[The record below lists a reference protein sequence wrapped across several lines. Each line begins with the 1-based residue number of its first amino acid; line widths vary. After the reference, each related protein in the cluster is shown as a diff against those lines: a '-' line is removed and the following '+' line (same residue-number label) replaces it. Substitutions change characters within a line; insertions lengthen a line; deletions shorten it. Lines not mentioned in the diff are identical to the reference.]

1 MLILANIRW
10 NGHIHCSVKMAGMA
24 NELQTLERDTV
35 EKLVETLQTLPQVH
49 ADLPVW
55 EPQPHRRE
63 IDAEVDFM
71 AGDRHHVLLIEV
83 KRDVYPRDVRQIL
96 WQIKNYADATRNR
109 DPEKSVVPLLAAES
123 ISAGAKDL
131 LKEEN
136 VGYFDTGGSL
146 FIPAHGV
153 YVYIEKP
160 PPKTLQRAT
169 RALFKGKASQVLHAL
184 LQRREAWMGVK
195 EVADLAQVSPA
206 TASATLT
213 ALERLDWVSSR
224 GQGRSKERRLSAPT
238 ALLNEWKKQ
247 VLAVRPPL
255 IRRYYVSAA
264 DVTELPGR
272 LDRACEA
279 SGVEYVITQEA
290 AAQVY
295 APYLSTILRVA
306 CRLAPGRDADAA
318 LSKLG
323 ARVVSEGANLVVLET
338 SSQGEFLFK
347 ERHDSVWLAS
357 PLQVYLDLLR
367 SGGRAQEA
375 AEHLRRE
382 RIGA

>member
-1 MLILANIRW
+1 M
-10 NGHIHCSVKMAGMA
+10 
-24 NELQTLERDTV
+24 
-35 EKLVETLQTLPQVH
+35 ETLQTLPQVH

-55 EPQPHRRE
+55 ELDA
-63 IDAEVDFM
+63 DAEVDFV
-71 AGDRHHVLLIEV
+71 AGDRHHVLLVEV
-83 KRDVYPRDVRQIL
+83 KKDVYPRDVRQIL
-96 WQIKNYADATRNR
+96 WQIKKYTDAQRSR
-109 DPEKSVVPLLAAES
+109 DPAKSVVPLLAAEA

-131 LKEEN
+131 LQQEN

-146 FIPAHGV
+146 FIPAHGA

-160 PPKTLQRAT
+160 PPKTLERAT

-184 LQRREAWMGVK
+184 LHQRDSWIGVK
-195 EVADLAQVSPA
+195 ELAERARVSPA
-206 TASATLT
+206 TASQTLT

-247 VLAVRPPL
+247 VLAVRLPA
-255 IRRYYVSAA
+255 IRRYYVSAL

-279 SGVEYVITQEA
+279 SGIEYVLTQEA
-290 AAQVY
+290 AAQFY
-295 APYLSTILRVA
+295 APYLSTISRIA
-306 CRLAPGRDADAA
+306 CRFAPGRDADAV
-318 LSKLG
+318 LSKLE

-338 SSQGEFLFK
+338 NSQGEFLFK
-347 ERHDSVWLAS
+347 ERHNSVWLAS
-357 PLQVYLDLLR
+357 PVQVYLDLLR